1 MTPTFTQQEA
11 IDDASSLLLD
21 AIRRYAHPDGNVYVI
36 SIDDIAGYLHERP
49 DLVALLENL
58 DTDEVA
64 MEIFDAIGSLGLLEL
79 VEEHAI
85 RETIQDMNGWSA
97 ECDRDDPMDG
107 DHASALASAGWGTDE
122 DYGCFDC
129 DLE

>member
-1 MTPTFTQQEA
+1 MTPTFTQQETK
-11 IDDASSLLLD
+11 DDASSLLLD
-21 AIRRYAHPDGNVYVI
+21 AIRQQARLDGNVYVI

-49 DLVALLENL
+49 DLVALLENQ
-58 DTDEVA
+58 DPDDVA

-85 RETIQDMNGWSA
+85 RETIQNMSGWFT
-97 ECDRDDPMDG
+97 ECNRGDSMDG

-129 DLE
+129 GLE

>member
-11 IDDASSLLLD
+11 KDDASSLLLD
-21 AIRRYAHPDGNVYVI
+21 AIRQHARPDGSVYVI
-36 SIDDIAGYLHERP
+36 SIDDMAGYLHERP
-49 DLVALLENL
+49 DLVVLLENL
-58 DTDEVA
+58 DPDEVA

-85 RETIQDMNGWSA
+85 RETIQNMNGRST

-107 DHASALASAGWGTDE
+107 DQASALASAGWGTDE

-129 DLE
+129 GLE